1 MTLPQPTSAAR
12 PLPTH
17 MQAMLTLG
25 HGGYEQL
32 AWRSVPLPVL
42 QDGQVLLQVLAA
54 GINNTDINTRIG
66 WYGAG
71 WQGATAFPL
80 IQGADCCGR
89 VVAWAM
95 DGMDGMEGMDGI
107 GGMGGM
113 GGAAV
118 SAPYRSPPHSAE
130 MAARDG
136 TGQPLALGQR
146 VLVRSCMRTA
156 GFGSLATRWLG
167 TDCDGAFAQYLTAPA
182 SEVFAIHPDCDWSD
196 AELASLPCAWGTAE
210 NMLQRAGVGQGEQV
224 WVNGASGGVGSAAV
238 QLALLRGTQVTA
250 LTSRSKRAEVQKL
263 GAHTVLCREDGNST
277 WAQLPPAD
285 VVVDNVGGAGF
296 ADLLGCLRR
305 GGRYVTSGAIAG
317 AEVALDL
324 RTLYLRDIRLIG
336 CTAWDE
342 AVFPNLISYIHRHHH
357 QRHQIR
363 PVVAATYPLQ
373 DMAQA
378 QQDFLAKRHT
388 GKLVLV
394 P

>member
-1 MTLPQPTSAAR
+1 MNTPSPSSQ

-17 MQAMLTLG
+17 MHAMLTLG

-32 AWRSVPLPVL
+32 AWRTVPLPVL
-42 QDGQVLLQVLAA
+42 QNGEVLLQVLAA
-54 GINNTDINTRIG
+54 GINNTDINTRVG

-89 VVAWAM
+89 VVAWAV
-95 DGMDGMEGMDGI
+95 
-107 GGMGGM
+107 GGAPVCASSNAQPR
-113 GGAAV
+113 GAAV
-118 SAPYRSPPHSAE
+118 
-130 MAARDG
+130 AAYDG
-136 TGQPLALGQR
+136 TGQPLAIGQR
-146 VLVRSCMRTA
+146 VLVRSCMRVA

-167 TDCDGAFAQYLTAPA
+167 TDCDGAFAQYLKAPA
-182 SEVFAIHPDCDWSD
+182 REVFAIHSDCDWSD

-210 NMLQRAGVGQGEQV
+210 NMLHRAGVGQGEQV

-238 QLALLRGTQVTA
+238 QLALRRGTQVTA
-250 LTSRSKRAEVQKL
+250 LTSRSKRAEVEKL
-263 GAHTVLCREDGNST
+263 GAHTVLCREDSNST
-277 WAQLPPAD
+277 WAQRPPAD

-296 ADLLGCLRR
+296 ADLLQRLRR
-305 GGRYVTSGAIAG
+305 GGRYVSSGAIAG

-342 AVFPNLISYIHRHHH
+342 AVFPNLLRYI
-357 QRHQIR
+357 QRHEIR
-363 PVVAATYPLQ
+363 PVVAACYPLQ
-373 DMAQA
+373 DLVQA